1 MKRLLQLVTLVTC
14 ASYTATAQDLAYKI
28 PEKAFSV
35 FSVKSDQLFK
45 LYPATEFNNST
56 LGKKLLA
63 HLSKTTDKDYKG
75 IEDLGMNLSSNIYY
89 YYQATDSIKCHGLLI
104 PLADSKKINALFAKQ
119 ADSIQKV
126 NGVNILPRPT
136 QKTVIA
142 WNEQFLYL
150 TYGTMA
156 TYFFSDSANA
166 ARYNIPVI
174 SSEDYYEYEE
184 EHGDTVTATPLDS
197 ATTAYMPEEVVADT
211 TAYPD
216 NGVVEV
222 PPPPAIESAPPVSET
237 PSEESSANDPAVED
251 VQPYDYDGKKE
262 IIESRKRM
270 MDSVA
275 TIWLTNSAQQIFEK
289 RTTAPSILNN
299 SSYLRS
305 ADNNAVATFWM
316 ANLESLYT
324 SFLPYKLLKYGNIMR
339 GYGNINARLYM
350 GKENIRLTSEMGL
363 DAEKSASYEKICDHK
378 INKNFLKYIKS
389 DSLIG
394 FMSYSFNTEA
404 YMNEMPKLLLQSYT
418 GSRYDEEMSMAA
430 DVMSVMLDE
439 QAIAK
444 VIKGDA
450 LFLLTNLSEKQVT
463 YQTYNYNE
471 ETFEYKDTV
480 MTKTE
485 TLPDFLFM
493 LSSDDTRLFEKLLNY
508 GIRKEKIVL
517 NNGIYSIAQSR
528 KNPFS
533 MHVLIK
539 NGIVFLGTSLQDLSQ
554 IRDGSFKGNIDK
566 QHKELL
572 TKNNIAL
579 FFSPQSLSAKMPTRE
594 LEKTNEK
601 ISQLLSGAGNIYL
614 TSAGMKDGYISGD
627 LTIDVPK
634 GEENALKYFLH
645 LIEDMDKLK

>member
-45 LYPATEFNNST
+45 LYPAAEFNNST
-56 LGKKLLA
+56 LGKKLLSQ
-63 HLSKTTDKDYKG
+63 LSKTTEKDYKN
-75 IEDLGMNLSSNIYY
+75 IEDLGINLSSSTYY
-89 YYQATDSIKCHGLLI
+89 YYQATDSINYHSVLI
-104 PLADSKKINALFAKQ
+104 PLADSRKIDALFAKQ

-126 NGVNILPRPT
+126 NGVNILQRPA

-150 TYGTMA
+150 TYGTVN
-156 TYFFSDSANA
+156 TYFLKDSATA
-166 ARYNIPVI
+166 ARYGMPNFPN
-174 SSEDYYEYEE
+174 EDYYYYDDGNEA
-184 EHGDTVTATPLDS
+184 HTDVITPLPIDTS
-197 ATTAYMPEEVVADT
+197 SMENIPQEGVIDT

-216 NGVVEV
+216 TTMVEAPVVESI
-222 PPPPAIESAPPVSET
+222 PPIAEV
-237 PSEESSANDPAVED
+237 PSEETPVED
-251 VQPYDYDGKKE
+251 VQPYDHDG
-262 IIESRKRM
+262 RKRM
-270 MDSVA
+270 IDSIGI
-275 TIWLTNSAQQIFEK
+275 TWLTNSTQQIFEK
-289 RTTAPSILNN
+289 RNTEPSILNN
-299 SSYLRS
+299 PSYLRS
-305 ADNNAVATFWM
+305 ADNNAVATYWM

-324 SFLPYKLLKYGNIMR
+324 SFIPYKLLKYGNIMR

-378 INKNFLKYIKS
+378 INKDFLKYIKS

-404 YMNEMPKLLLQSYT
+404 YMNEMPKLLMQSY
-418 GSRYDEEMSMAA
+418 GSNRYSEEMSMAA
-430 DVMSVMLDE
+430 DLLSVMLDE
-439 QAIAK
+439 KAIAQ
-444 VIKGDA
+444 VVKGDA

-463 YQTYNYNE
+463 YQTYNYND

-493 LSSDDTRLFEKLLNY
+493 LSSDDTRLFERLLNY
-508 GIRKEKIVL
+508 GIKKEQIVL
-517 NNGIYSIAQSR
+517 NNGIYSITQSK

-539 NGIVFLGTSLQDLSQ
+539 DGIVFLGTSLQDLTQ
-554 IRDGSFKGNIDK
+554 IHDGSFKGNLDK

-572 TKNNIAL
+572 TKNNLAM
-579 FFSPQSLSAKMPTRE
+579 FFSPKSLSAKMPARE

-601 ISQLLSGAGNIYL
+601 ISQLLAGAGNVYL

-634 GEENALKYFLH
+634 GEENALKYFLN
-645 LIEDMDKLK
+645 LIEEMDKLK

>member
-63 HLSKTTDKDYKG
+63 QLSKTTEKDYNG
-75 IEDLGMNLSSNIYY
+75 IEDLGMNLSSNVYY
-89 YYQATDSIKCHGLLI
+89 YYQPTDSINCHSLLI
-104 PLADSKKINALFAKQ
+104 PLADSKKMDALFAKH
-119 ADSIQKV
+119 ADSIRKV
-126 NGVNILPRPT
+126 NGVNILARPKE
-136 QKTVIA
+136 KTVIA

-150 TYGTMA
+150 TYGSVN
-156 TYFFSDSANA
+156 TYF
-166 ARYNIPVI
+166 
-174 SSEDYYEYEE
+174 
-184 EHGDTVTATPLDS
+184 LKDS
-197 ATTAYMPEEVVADT
+197 ATAVRYGMPNFPNEGYYYYDDGSDAHTDVITPLPIDTSSMENIPQEGVIDT

-222 PPPPAIESAPPVSET
+222 PAPETVPAIPPVPDA
-237 PSEESSANDPAVED
+237 PSEETPVED
-251 VQPYDYDGKKE
+251 AQPYDYDA
-262 IIESRKRM
+262 RKRM
-270 MDSVA
+270 IDSIGI
-275 TIWLTNSAQQIFEK
+275 TWLTTSTQQIFEK
-289 RTTAPSILNN
+289 RNTEPSILNN
-299 SSYLRS
+299 PSYLRS
-305 ADNNAVATFWM
+305 ADNNAVATFWI
-316 ANLESLYT
+316 AELQSIYS

-339 GYGNINARLYM
+339 GYGNLNARLYM

-378 INKNFLKYIKS
+378 INKEFLKYIKS

-404 YMNEMPKLLLQSYT
+404 YMNEMPKLLMQSY
-418 GSRYDEEMSMAA
+418 GSNRYSEEMAIAA
-430 DVMSVMLDE
+430 DLVSVMLDE
-439 QAIAK
+439 KAIAQ
-444 VIKGDA
+444 VVKGDA

-463 YQTYNYNE
+463 YQSYNYNE

-493 LSSDDTRLFEKLLNY
+493 LSSDDTRLFERLLNY
-508 GIRKEKIVL
+508 GIKKEQIAL
-517 NNGIYSIAQSR
+517 NNGIYSITQSK

-539 NGIVFLGTSLQDLSQ
+539 DGIVFLGTSLVDLTQ
-554 IRDGSFKGNIDK
+554 IRNGSFKGNLDK

-572 TKNNIAL
+572 TKNNLAM
-579 FFSPQSLSAKMPTRE
+579 FFSPKGLSTRMPARE
-594 LEKTNEK
+594 LENTNEK
-601 ISQLLSGAGNIYL
+601 ISKLLAGAGNVYL
-614 TSAGMKDGYISGD
+614 TSAGIKDGYISGD

-634 GEENALKYFLH
+634 GEENALKYFLN
-645 LIEDMDKLK
+645 LIEEMDKLK

>member
-45 LYPATEFNNST
+45 LYPAAEFNNST

-63 HLSKTTDKDYKG
+63 QLSKTTDKDYKS
-75 IEDLGMNLSSNIYY
+75 IEDLGMNLSSSVYY
-89 YYQATDSIKCHGLLI
+89 YYLVTDSINYHGLLI
-104 PLADSKKINALFAKQ
+104 PLADSKKIDALFAKQ

-126 NGVNILPRPT
+126 NGVNILPRT
-136 QKTVIA
+136 KQKTVIA

-150 TYGTMA
+150 TYGTVN
-156 TYFFSDSANA
+156 TYFLKDSANA
-166 ARYNIPVI
+166 VRYGMPVL
-174 SSEDYYEYEE
+174 SSDDYYQYNEE
-184 EHGDTVTATPLDS
+184 NTDATAAPAIDTVAMADIPQEGV
-197 ATTAYMPEEVVADT
+197 MDT

-216 NGVVEV
+216 SAVVEM
-222 PPPPAIESAPPVSET
+222 PPPPPVIESAPPVSEA
-237 PSEESSANDPAVED
+237 PSEETPAEETPVED
-251 VQPYDYDGKKE
+251 VQPYDYE
-262 IIESRKRM
+262 ERKRM
-270 MDSVA
+270 IDSIA
-275 TIWLTNSAQQIFEK
+275 TIWLTTATRQIFDK
-289 RTTAPSILNN
+289 RNTAPSILNN
-299 SSYLRS
+299 PSYLRS
-305 ADNNAVATFWM
+305 ADNSAVATYWM

-324 SFLPYKLLKYGNIMR
+324 SFIPYKLLKYGNIMR

-363 DAEKSASYEKICDHK
+363 DAEKSAMYEKICDHK
-378 INKNFLKYIKS
+378 LNKDFLKYIKS

-404 YMNEMPKLLLQSYT
+404 YMNEMPKLLLQSY
-418 GSRYDEEMSMAA
+418 GSNRYSEEMAIAA
-430 DVMSVMLDE
+430 DLVSVMLDE
-439 QAIAK
+439 KAIAQ

-493 LSSDDTRLFEKLLNY
+493 LSSDDTRLFERLLNY

-517 NNGIYSIAQSR
+517 NNGIYSIAQSK
-528 KNPFS
+528 KNPFT
-533 MHVLIK
+533 MRALIK
-539 NGIVFLGTSLQDLSQ
+539 DGIVFLGTSLQDLTQ
-554 IRDGSFKGNIDK
+554 IHDGSFKGSLDK

-572 TKNNIAL
+572 TKNNIAM
-579 FFSPQSLSAKMPTRE
+579 FFSPKSLSAKMPARE
-594 LEKTNEK
+594 LEDTNEK
-601 ISQLLSGAGNIYL
+601 ISKLLAGAGNVYI
-614 TSAGMKDGYISGD
+614 TSAGLKDGYISGD

-634 GEENALKYFLH
+634 GEENALKYFLN

>member
-35 FSVKSDQLFK
+35 LSVKSDQLFK
-45 LYPATEFNNST
+45 LYPAADFNNST
-56 LGKKLLA
+56 LGKKLLT
-63 HLSKTTDKDYKG
+63 HLSKTTDKDYKS
-75 IEDLGMNLSSNIYY
+75 IEDLGTNLSSSVYY
-89 YYQATDSIKCHGLLI
+89 YYQVTDSINIHGLLI
-104 PLADSKKINALFAKQ
+104 PLADSRKIDALFAKH

-126 NGVNILPRPT
+126 NGVNILPRPQ

-150 TYGTMA
+150 AYGSVA
-156 TYFFSDSANA
+156 TYFLTDSANA
-166 ARYNIPVI
+166 ARYGIPVL
-174 SSEDYYEYEE
+174 SSDDYYQYNDEPSTDAVTEPAI
-184 EHGDTVTATPLDS
+184 DTVAI
-197 ATTAYMPEEVVADT
+197 ADVPQEGAQDMG
-211 TAYPD
+211 AYPD
-216 NGVVEV
+216 SAVVETPV
-222 PPPPAIESAPPVSET
+222 IESLPPASEASSDDAAAAEET
-237 PSEESSANDPAVED
+237 PIEE
-251 VQPYDYDGKKE
+251 VQPYE
-262 IIESRKRM
+262 ERKRM
-270 MDSVA
+270 IDSVA
-275 TIWLTNSAQQIFEK
+275 TIWLTTSARQIFEK
-289 RTTAPSILNN
+289 RTTDPSILSNP
-299 SSYLRS
+299 SYLRS
-305 ADNNAVATFWM
+305 ADNSAVATYWM

-324 SFLPYKLLKYGNIMR
+324 SFLPYKYLKYGNIMR
-339 GYGNINARLYM
+339 GYGNINVRLYM

-404 YMNEMPKLLLQSYT
+404 YMNEMPKLLMQSY
-418 GSRYDEEMSMAA
+418 GSGRYSEEMSMAA
-430 DVMSVMLDE
+430 DLVSVMLDE
-439 QAIAK
+439 KAIAQ

-463 YQTYNYNE
+463 YQSYNYNE

-508 GIRKEKIVL
+508 GIRKEQIVL
-517 NNGIYSIAQSR
+517 KNGIYSIAQSK

-539 NGIVFLGTSLQDLSQ
+539 DGIVFLGTSLADLTQ
-554 IRDGSFKGNIDK
+554 IHDGSFKGSLDK

-579 FFSPQSLSAKMPTRE
+579 FFSPKGLSARMPAGE

-601 ISQLLSGAGNIYL
+601 ISKLLAGAGNIYL
-614 TSAGMKDGYISGD
+614 TSAGLKDGYISGD

-634 GEENALKYFLH
+634 GEENALKYFLN
-645 LIEDMDKLK
+645 LIEEMDALK